1 MMGARGRVWDRT
13 WVKGTGV
20 QAESGGRKTAGPP
33 RLYTLQVFL
42 TDGPV
47 AKKFAG
53 KEISRAI
60 QIRGDQTLQVL
71 HKAIFKAFS
80 REEEHFHE
88 FNFGKGPYDQEG
100 PRYTL
105 PSAAKD
111 FMTDEVTA
119 GDVSKTTL
127 DSLGLKVGRAFG
139 YWFDFGDDWR
149 HEIRVEAMGDP
160 PPKGGCFPKVIARV
174 GESPP
179 QYADPEDLE

>member
-1 MMGARGRVWDRT
+1 MKGPAVEAASRGGKR
-13 WVKGTGV
+13 
-20 QAESGGRKTAGPP
+20 SGSP

-42 TDGPV
+42 TGGPV
-47 AKKFAG
+47 AKKFSC
-53 KEISRAI
+53 KEISRTI

-71 HKAIFKAFS
+71 HNAIFKAFD

-88 FNFGKGPYDQEG
+88 FNFGKGPDDREG

-105 PSAAKD
+105 PSARKD

-127 DSLGLKVGRAFG
+127 DSLALKVGRAFG

-149 HEIRVEAMGDP
+149 HEIRVEAIEDALPEGR
-160 PPKGGCFPKVIARV
+160 FPKVIARV
-174 GESPP
+174 GDSPL
-179 QYADPEDLE
+179 QYADPEELE

>member
-1 MMGARGRVWDRT
+1 MAARGRVWDRT
-13 WVKGTGV
+13 WVKGAAV
-20 QAESGGRKTAGPP
+20 QAATGSRKTSGPP
-33 RLYTLQVFL
+33 RFYTLQVFL

-47 AKKFAG
+47 AKKFSG
-53 KEISRAI
+53 KEISRTI
-60 QIRGDQTLQVL
+60 QMRGDQTLKEL
-71 HKAIFKAFS
+71 HKAIFKAFD

-88 FNFGKGPYDQEG
+88 FNFGKGPDDREG

-105 PSAAKD
+105 PSAMKD

-149 HEIRVEAMGDP
+149 HEIRVEAIGDL
-160 PPKGGCFPKVIARV
+160 PPKGGRFPKMIGNV
-174 GESPP
+174 GKSPP
-179 QYADPEDLE
+179 QYADPEELE

>member
-1 MMGARGRVWDRT
+1 MADRRRVWERT
-13 WVKGTGV
+13 WSRGNTVLSAPEP
-20 QAESGGRKTAGPP
+20 QIHAGPP

-47 AKKFAG
+47 AKKFSG
-53 KEISRAI
+53 KEISRTI
-60 QIRGDQTLQVL
+60 QIRGDQTLLAL
-71 HKAIFKAFS
+71 HKAIFKTFD

-88 FNFGKGPYDQEG
+88 FNFGKGPDDREG

-105 PSAAKD
+105 PSAMKD

-127 DSLGLKVGRAFG
+127 DSLGLKVGQAFG

-149 HEIRVEAMGDP
+149 HEIRVEAIGDAA
-160 PPKGGCFPKVIARV
+160 PKDGRFPKVIARV

>member
-1 MMGARGRVWDRT
+1 MIKRILRRERA
-13 WVKGTGV
+13 WVKGPAVEAASRGGKW
-20 QAESGGRKTAGPP
+20 SGSP
-33 RLYTLQVFL
+33 RFYTLQVFL
-42 TDGPV
+42 TGGPV
-47 AKKFAG
+47 AKKFSG
-53 KEISRAI
+53 KEISRTI
-60 QIRGDQTLQVL
+60 QIRGDQTLQML
-71 HKAIFKAFS
+71 HNAIFKAFS

-88 FNFGKGPYDQEG
+88 FNFGKGPYDREG

-105 PSAAKD
+105 PSAMKD

-127 DSLGLKVGRAFG
+127 DSIGFKVGRAFG

-149 HEIRVEAMGDP
+149 HEIRVEAIENA
-160 PPKGGCFPKVIARV
+160 PPKGRFPKVIARV

>member
-1 MMGARGRVWDRT
+1 
-13 WVKGTGV
+13 VKGNGV

-47 AKKFAG
+47 AKKFSC
-53 KEISRAI
+53 KEISRTI

-88 FNFGKGPYDQEG
+88 FNFGKGPDDQEG

-127 DSLGLKVGRAFG
+127 DSLGLKVGCAFG

-149 HEIRVEAMGDP
+149 HEIRVGAIGGA
-160 PPKGGCFPKVIARV
+160 PPKGRFPKVIARV

-179 QYADPEDLE
+179 QYADPEEME